1 MKNPGTYVLP
11 YLFVAPALTLAQT
24 AVSLADAV
32 DRAQKIYPSV
42 QVSRS
47 QVEAAAARIRFAR
60 TSYLP
65 RFDSIT
71 QVNRATRNNIY
82 GMLLQQSVISPISGP
97 PVNENSMTSVYGTA
111 VGLLVDWEP
120 FDFGLR
126 GSRVQLAESTKRRT
140 EASVIRTQFE
150 AGSAAADSYLTIL
163 AAQETVKAANASV
176 ERSRVTLTAVDALVR
191 AELRPGAD
199 AAVARAE
206 FAAAQAQVVRG
217 QQAVAEAKTVLA
229 ALIGEQP
236 ANIAVVEG
244 RVLSLP
250 EAVPQTPAQVTENPF
265 AKEQNA
271 AVDEARARLRTF
283 DRQWVPRFSIQGT
296 TYARGTGAKPDFTTL
311 GGANGLAPNFYNWG
325 VGFSIKFPIL
335 DLEPI
340 RAQQAEQAANVRTEE
355 GRYRLIVTEL
365 EARRN
370 RAVAAVEA
378 ARQLA
383 QLTPT
388 QLESARTAEA
398 QAQARYKA
406 GLGTLVEV
414 ADAQRVLA
422 QAEIDDGL
430 ARLNVWRA
438 LLALQTAEG
447 DLTPVLKMMGR

>member
-1 MKNPGTYVLP
+1 
-11 YLFVAPALTLAQT
+11 
-24 AVSLADAV
+24 
-32 DRAQKIYPSV
+32 
-42 QVSRS
+42 
-47 QVEAAAARIRFAR
+47 
-60 TSYLP
+60 
-65 RFDSIT
+65 
-71 QVNRATRNNIY
+71 
-82 GMLLQQSVISPISGP
+82 
-97 PVNENSMTSVYGTA
+97 
-111 VGLLVDWEP
+111 
-120 FDFGLR
+120 
-126 GSRVQLAESTKRRT
+126 
-140 EASVIRTQFE
+140 VIRTQFE